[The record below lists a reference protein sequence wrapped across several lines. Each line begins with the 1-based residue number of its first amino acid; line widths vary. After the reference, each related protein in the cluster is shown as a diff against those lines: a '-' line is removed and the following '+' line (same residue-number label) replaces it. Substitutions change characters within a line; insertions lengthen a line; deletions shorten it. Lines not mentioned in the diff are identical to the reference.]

1 MDTVYVPDRRL
12 RSADMRVVRVVAI
25 AALLVSDVAVGA
37 TREWHFNV
45 WADGWPIGTHTF
57 RVVDEEGQRTVETIA
72 NFRPKILFVPVY
84 RYDHRDRESWQDGCL
99 QKIDADTDDNGNVMH
114 LGGQASRDGFRL
126 QSGSVLAGC
135 VHTFAYWDKRFL
147 DQSHLLNSQTGEY
160 TDVVITD
167 LGKQKIN
174 IRDQD
179 VEAERYTVNAGKFTI
194 DLWYS
199 NTSEWLALESLTWN
213 GHRLRY
219 ERQ

>member
-1 MDTVYVPDRRL
+1 MKL
-12 RSADMRVVRVVAI
+12 LGI
-25 AALLVSDVAVGA
+25 LALFATEVAVGA
-37 TREWHFNV
+37 THEWQFNV

-57 RVVDEEGQRTVETIA
+57 RVIDEAGHTSVETVA

-114 LGGQASRDGFRL
+114 LGGQADRDGFRL
-126 QSGSVLAGC
+126 QSGSVLEGC

-147 DQSHLLNSQTGEY
+147 KQSHLLNSQTGEY
-160 TDVVITD
+160 TDVTITN
-167 LGKQKIN
+167 LGKQKID
-174 IRDQD
+174 IRGQV
-179 VEAERYTVNAGKFTI
+179 VEAERYSVNAGKFTI

-199 NTSEWLALESLTWN
+199 STSEWLALESLTWN

>member
-1 MDTVYVPDRRL
+1 MRIL
-12 RSADMRVVRVVAI
+12 RVCSLV
-25 AALLVSDVAVGA
+25 ALLVSQVAVGT

-57 RVVDEEGQRTVETIA
+57 RVVDEEGHRTVETVA
-72 NFRPKILFVPVY
+72 NFRPKILFVEVY

-99 QKIDADTDDNGNVMH
+99 QEIDAHTDDNGKVVN
-114 LGGQASRDGFRL
+114 LQGAANQDGFRL
-126 QSGSVLAGC
+126 ESPHPGSVLEGC

-147 DQSHLLNSQTGEY
+147 QQTHLLDSQTGEY
-160 TDVVITD
+160 TDVTITD
-167 LGKQKIN
+167 LGKQNIN
-174 IRDQD
+174 IRGQA
-179 VEAERYTVNAGKFTI
+179 VEAEHYTVSARKFTT

-199 NTSEWLALESLTWN
+199 SASEWLALESLTWN